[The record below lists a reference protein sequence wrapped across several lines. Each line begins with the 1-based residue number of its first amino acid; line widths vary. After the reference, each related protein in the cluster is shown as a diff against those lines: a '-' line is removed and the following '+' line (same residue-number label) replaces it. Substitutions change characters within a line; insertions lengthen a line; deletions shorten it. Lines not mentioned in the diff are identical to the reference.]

1 MKPLFTTLAALTV
14 GLLLTATVSA
24 QTTKTYSGVFHSTD
38 GNNGTYVR
46 TTTVNGATLSST
58 IVYTRESDK
67 ATATDT
73 YTRTTDG
80 EGNRTVNIDDKDFG
94 ATAAYVA
101 QKTVTKEKHGQF
113 VGKGTYTTATGDSGT
128 LSTLESAG
136 GFVNV
141 LSNIHTSPTTG
152 VTQML
157 DLRDREFGFTAVK
170 HITLAPNGTVTT
182 VVTTRYITGG
192 GQEADED

>member
-14 GLLLTATVSA
+14 GLMLTATASA

-38 GNNGTYVR
+38 GNSGTYVR
-46 TTTVNGATLSST
+46 TTTVNGDTLSST

-73 YTRTTDG
+73 YTRTTDA
-80 EGNRTVNIDDKDFG
+80 EGDRTVTINDKDFG
-94 ATAAYVA
+94 ATASYVA

-113 VGKGTYTTATGDSGT
+113 VGKGTYTTATGDTGT
-128 LSTLESAG
+128 LSTLESKAA
-136 GFVNV
+136 FVDV
-141 LSNIHTSPTTG
+141 LSDIHTSPTTG
-152 VTQML
+152 VTQFL
-157 DLRDREFGFTAVK
+157 DLRDREFGFTVIK

-192 GQEADED
+192 GQEADEN